1 MEGVVAKRTL
11 KKSYYINHNIS
22 INEDNENNN
31 EEIEEK
37 KKVISTS
44 LKERIIFRLAVQ
56 GITTIAILIF
66 ILLIKF
72 MNIKIVLEADVTK
85 KLKTELDKNYSLSEV
100 KNNISSSLGIAYS
113 YIEGAIPNKIENI
126 VKERINKIKYM
137 LVNLNK
143 NKEKQEVKIYEE
155 GSDNKSENKEV
166 NIYDENLGVGSSV
179 EEEKYITAVSSISVE
194 SNIVD
199 KIKATGIKF
208 LKPTTGTVTSNFGAR
223 EVIFEDIDSYH
234 TGVDIANKKGTKVV
248 SSIEGTVTT
257 AGNNKYNGNY
267 VIVENGDIKTI
278 YCHLNKISVKKG
290 TKVKAGTKIG
300 EMGSTG
306 YSTGPHLHFEIAY
319 KGEKINPRLV
329 VDI

>member
-11 KKSYYINHNIS
+11 KRSYYINHNIS
-22 INEDNENNN
+22 IGEENENND
-31 EEIEEK
+31 EEVEVK
-37 KKVISTS
+37 KKKRITS

-56 GITTIAILIF
+56 GITTIAILLF
-66 ILLIKF
+66 ILLIKI
-72 MNIKIVLEADVTK
+72 MNIKIVLESDAIK
-85 KLKTELDKNYSLSEV
+85 NLKIELDKNYSFSEV
-100 KNNISSSLGIAYS
+100 KADIVGVLANGYE
-113 YIEGAIPNKIENI
+113 YVEGLVPD
-126 VKERINKIKYM
+126 KIKYM
-137 LVNLNK
+137 FVKLYK
-143 NKEKQEVKIYEE
+143 NKGKQKVEIYEE
-155 GSDNKSENKEV
+155 ASNSKSENKEM

-179 EEEKYITAVSSISVE
+179 VEDKYITAVSSVSVE

-199 KIKATGIKF
+199 EIKSLGIKF
-208 LKPTTGTVTSNFGAR
+208 VKPATGTVTSNFGAR

-248 SSIEGTVTT
+248 SSIEGKVIT
-257 AGNNKYNGNY
+257 ASNNKYNGNY
-267 VIVENGDIKTI
+267 VVVENGDIKTI

-306 YSTGPHLHFEIAY
+306 YSTGPHLHFEIVY